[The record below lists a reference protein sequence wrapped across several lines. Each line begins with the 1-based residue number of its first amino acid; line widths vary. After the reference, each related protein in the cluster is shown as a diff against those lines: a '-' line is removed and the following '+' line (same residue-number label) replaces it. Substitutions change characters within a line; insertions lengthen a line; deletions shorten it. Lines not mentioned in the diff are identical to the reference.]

1 MIRTNGRLVL
11 FMLIRKNTEKMQRN
25 Y

>member
-1 MIRTNGRLVL
+1 MIRTDSRLVS

>member
-1 MIRTNGRLVL
+1 MIRTDGRLVS